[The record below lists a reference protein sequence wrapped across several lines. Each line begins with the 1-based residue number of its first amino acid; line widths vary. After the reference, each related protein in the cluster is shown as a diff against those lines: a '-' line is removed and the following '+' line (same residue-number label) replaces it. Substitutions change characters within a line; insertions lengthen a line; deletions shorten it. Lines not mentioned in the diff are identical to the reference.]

1 MENLLSSQPLY
12 NFRKKVTPKKKIIY
26 KFKIIEDN
34 KESNY
39 IRNNYII
46 KIDSLSKRLLSYS
59 KPAKPKDYFP
69 LIKKNFTIGNN
80 INIEE
85 KTNNNLR
92 LNKRYQSKEEIGR
105 SLLPYNLKR
114 NLNINN
120 TIIHNNKTFS
130 EEIDDNKYHNNINT
144 SISQPKKCKLNF
156 EEFLEENNK
165 KNDLKLIKLSKI
177 NDNKKKALEI
187 SNKKELFNK
196 GNNIFDYQLES
207 NFNKNHNISKK
218 DKLILGSKY
227 STFDISPESI
237 SRNLYYSRLNTYCN
251 QINKKLENKKK
262 INFSKL
268 DLHNIKLRNYHHR
281 KIKKWKKL
289 IDNTVLEVN
298 GIKNNCMNWINE
310 LREKYSDLYKGLG
323 VEFNDII

>member
-12 NFRKKVTPKKKIIY
+12 NIRKKVTPKKKIIY

-59 KPAKPKDYFP
+59 KPAQPKDYFP

-144 SISQPKKCKLNF
+144 TISQPKKCKLNF

-165 KNDLKLIKLSKI
+165 KKR
-177 NDNKKKALEI
+177 
-187 SNKKELFNK
+187 F
-196 GNNIFDYQLES
+196 
-207 NFNKNHNISKK
+207 
-218 DKLILGSKY
+218 
-227 STFDISPESI
+227 
-237 SRNLYYSRLNTYCN
+237 
-251 QINKKLENKKK
+251 
-262 INFSKL
+262 
-268 DLHNIKLRNYHHR
+268 
-281 KIKKWKKL
+281 KIKQ
-289 IDNTVLEVN
+289 N
-298 GIKNNCMNWINE
+298 
-310 LREKYSDLYKGLG
+310 
-323 VEFNDII
+323 